1 MPLIKSPLM
10 LPRLEYSPLLRLP
23 HAGAAFG
30 VLLFALG
37 CGGGD
42 RAEVSGKVTR
52 ADGSPLVGAR
62 VIARSDATGKSA
74 SGITD
79 DDGSYVLSTVEP
91 GDGVP
96 VGDYKASI
104 IEFRGTGD
112 NMRPGSISLKYGNPD
127 ESGLAFAI
135 SGGEEKVFDVVVD
148 PL

>member
-1 MPLIKSPLM
+1 MLLRIEYPLM
-10 LPRLEYSPLLRLP
+10 LRVPRTCVT
-23 HAGAAFG
+23 FG
-30 VLLFALG
+30 TLLFALG

-52 ADGSPLVGAR
+52 ANGSPLVGAR

-74 SGITD
+74 NGITD
-79 DDGSYVLSTVEP
+79 NDGRYVLSMVDP

-96 VGDYKASI
+96 AGDYKASI
-104 IEFRGTGD
+104 IEYRGRGD
-112 NMRPGSISLKYGNPD
+112 NMRPASISVKYGNPD
-127 ESGLAFAI
+127 ESGLTFAI

>member
-1 MPLIKSPLM
+1 M
-10 LPRLEYSPLLRLP
+10 LPRLENPLLLRIP
-23 HAGAAFG
+23 RAGAAFG

-79 DDGSYVLSTVEP
+79 DDGNYVLSTVEP

-96 VGDYKASI
+96 AGDYKASI

-112 NMRPGSISLKYGNPD
+112 NMRPASISLKYGNPD

-148 PL
+148 SR

>member
-1 MPLIKSPLM
+1 M
-10 LPRLEYSPLLRLP
+10 LTRLENPLQLCFPR
-23 HAGAAFG
+23 AGATFG

-37 CGGGD
+37 CGGGN
-42 RAEVSGKVTR
+42 RAEVSGKVIR

-74 SGITD
+74 SGLTD
-79 DDGSYVLSTVEP
+79 NDGHYVLSTVEP

-96 VGDYKASI
+96 AGDYKASI
-104 IEFRGTGD
+104 IEYRGTGD
-112 NMRPGSISLKYGNPD
+112 NMRPASISLKYGNPD
-127 ESGLAFAI
+127 DSGLAFEI

>member
-1 MPLIKSPLM
+1 M
-10 LPRLEYSPLLRLP
+10 LRVPRTC
-23 HAGAAFG
+23 AAFG
-30 VLLFALG
+30 ALLLALG

-74 SGITD
+74 NGVTD
-79 DDGSYVLSTVEP
+79 NDGHYFLSMVEP

-96 VGDYKASI
+96 AGDYKASI

-112 NMRPGSISLKYGNPD
+112 NMRPASISLKYGNPD

-148 PL
+148 PLEQRR

>member
-1 MPLIKSPLM
+1 MFLCIENSLM
-10 LPRLEYSPLLRLP
+10 LRVPRTC
-23 HAGAAFG
+23 AAFG
-30 VLLFALG
+30 ALLLALG

-74 SGITD
+74 NGVTD
-79 DDGSYVLSTVEP
+79 NDGHYVLSMVEP

-96 VGDYKASI
+96 AGDYKASI

-112 NMRPGSISLKYGNPD
+112 NMRPASISLKYGNPD

-148 PL
+148 PLEQRR

>member
-1 MPLIKSPLM
+1 M
-10 LPRLEYSPLLRLP
+10 LSRLEYPLLLRIP
-23 HAGAAFG
+23 RAGAAFG

-79 DDGSYVLSTVEP
+79 DDGNYALSTVEP

-96 VGDYKASI
+96 AGDYKASI
-104 IEFRGTGD
+104 IEFRGMGD
-112 NMRPGSISLKYGNPD
+112 NMRPASISTKYGNPD

-135 SGGEEKVFDVVVD
+135 AGGEEKVFDVVVD
-148 PL
+148 AP

>member
-1 MPLIKSPLM
+1 MFPCIENSLM
-10 LPRLEYSPLLRLP
+10 LRVPRTC
-23 HAGAAFG
+23 AAFG
-30 VLLFALG
+30 ALLLALG

-74 SGITD
+74 NGVTD
-79 DDGSYVLSTVEP
+79 YDGHYVLSMVEP

-96 VGDYKASI
+96 AGDYKASI

-112 NMRPGSISLKYGNPD
+112 NMRPASISLKYGNPD

-148 PL
+148 PLEQRR

>member
-1 MPLIKSPLM
+1 M
-10 LPRLEYSPLLRLP
+10 LPRLENPLLLRIP
-23 HAGAAFG
+23 RAGAAFG

-79 DDGSYVLSTVEP
+79 DDGNYVLSTVEP

-96 VGDYKASI
+96 AGDYKASI
-104 IEFRGTGD
+104 IEYRGTGD
-112 NMRPGSISLKYGNPD
+112 NMRPASISLKYGNPD

-148 PL
+148 SR